1 MADILHE
8 EIFSSL
14 NFRVQ
19 SCPRVG
25 GGGGQLPPLPPFS
38 YTPLV
43 CVIMYDGCMY
53 YCSFVYQNDIVPVPL
68 APDEVVLV
76 TTSII
81 FCRI

>member
-25 GGGGQLPPLPPFS
+25 GGGGQCPPTFKNGGGGGAVAPPVPPS
-38 YTPLV
+38 PTPL
-43 CVIMYDGCMY
+43 IHA
-53 YCSFVYQNDIVPVPL
+53 PL
-68 APDEVVLV
+68 L
-76 TTSII
+76 TSMQLS
-81 FCRI
+81 